1 MHHGISFLNLVLL
14 LLLSQLLVS
23 IFFVHEPYQHLLPRI
38 LVLIGLITLLIP
50 MIHILLSIHLLIR
63 FLQGMHIDQI
73 MMLNYFTFLLLFQ
86 MHMLIVTFSS
96 HLLFELGTLK
106 IKLTS

>member
-1 MHHGISFLNLVLL
+1 MHHGISFPNLVLL
-14 LLLSQLLVS
+14 LLLSQPLVS
-23 IFFVHEPYQHLLPRI
+23 IFFMHKPYQHLLPRI

-50 MIHILLSIHLLIR
+50 TIHILLLIHLLIR
-63 FLQGMHIDQI
+63 FLHGVHIDWI

-86 MHMLIVTFSS
+86 MCMLIATFSS
-96 HLLFELGTLK
+96 HLLFRLGTLK